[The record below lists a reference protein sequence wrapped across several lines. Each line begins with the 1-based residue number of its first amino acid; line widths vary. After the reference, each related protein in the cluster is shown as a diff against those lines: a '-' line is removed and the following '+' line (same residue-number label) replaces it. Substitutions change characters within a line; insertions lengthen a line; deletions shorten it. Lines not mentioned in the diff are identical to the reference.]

1 MPLDERLMQSPM
13 EEPDENG
20 MIRLSG
26 SIEHIIYAN
35 EENGYT
41 ICDLGTDHNELVTIV
56 GILPDLDEGD
66 TVTVIGKWTHNAKY
80 GRQFRVEQCEKQL
93 PADRASIL
101 RYLSSRTIKGIGP
114 KTAKRIVDL
123 YGEETFDVIEN
134 HPDWLAEIPG
144 ITLKRA
150 REISDDF
157 QKKADI
163 RSAMLFFRDFFGAAA
178 TVRIYKKW
186 GSAAI
191 DIAKKNPY
199 RLCEEIDGI
208 GFERADR
215 MAMQLGLQADS
226 PERLASGI
234 CYLLGANAQQNGHVC
249 LPREKAEES
258 AAKLLGVTRERIHD
272 AVSGLLLAERLKE
285 TRFGGVSYIYETRQ
299 YESEKYIAKKLLLLD
314 RVCPATETANIGA
327 ILRREEAESGVEY
340 ASKQRQAIAGALENG
355 VMLLT
360 GGPGTGKTTVVRA
373 LLHIF
378 QSIESRPALAAPTGR
393 AAKRLSEST
402 SCEAKTIH
410 RLLEYGGE
418 EEAERAKFHRNE
430 NNLLEENVIIVD
442 EASMIDNALMCA
454 LLKAVKPG
462 ARLILIG
469 DSDQLPSVGAGNVL
483 HDLIESN
490 RFFTVRLTEIFRQ
503 AQKSLIVTNAH
514 AINRGEMPRL
524 DVKNNDFFF
533 LPRPDD
539 ASIAATVAQLCAVRL
554 PRTYGAMATAGTQ
567 VIAPSRKGEVGTE
580 HLNRVLQAALNPPE
594 ASKREHTFRELVFRE
609 GDRVMQIR
617 NNYDL
622 EWERDDGSIGM
633 GIFNGDVGTIIS
645 ISEKDSCMTIRFDER
660 TVHYDFNMLEELE
673 PAYAVTVH
681 KSQGSEYPIV
691 VLPLSD
697 HTPPMLLSRNLIYT
711 AVTRAQSLVILVG
724 SENALARMVANN
736 RETMRYTGLS
746 RWLTEGSAP

>member
-1 MPLDERLMQSPM
+1 M

-26 SIEHIIYAN
+26 NVEHVIYAN
-35 EENGYT
+35 EENGYA

-56 GILPDLDEGD
+56 GILPDLEEGD
-66 TVTVIGKWTHNAKY
+66 SVTVVGKWVHNPKY
-80 GRQFRVEQCEKQL
+80 GRQFRVEQCEKHL
-93 PADRASIL
+93 PTDSASIL
-101 RYLSSRTIKGIGP
+101 RYLSSRAIKGIGP

-123 YGEETFDVIEN
+123 YGDETFDVMEN

-157 QKKADI
+157 RKKADL
-163 RSAMLFFRDFFGAAA
+163 RAAMLFFRDHFGAAA
-178 TVRIYKKW
+178 TVRIYKRW

-191 DIAKKNPY
+191 DLAKKNPY
-199 RLCEEIDGI
+199 RLCEEIEGI

-215 MAMQLGLQADS
+215 MAMQLGLLPDA
-226 PERLASGI
+226 PERIASGV
-234 CYLLGANAQQNGHVC
+234 CYLLGSNARQNGHVC
-249 LPREKAEES
+249 LPRGKAEEGT
-258 AAKLLGVTRERIHD
+258 ARLLGVDIARVRD
-272 AVSGLLLAERLKE
+272 AVSGLLLEERLRV
-285 TRFGGVSYIYETRQ
+285 TRFSDVEYLYEARQ

-314 RVCPATETANIGA
+314 RVAPAMETANIGA
-327 ILRREEAESGVEY
+327 ILRREEAESGVAY
-340 ASKQRQAIAGALENG
+340 ASLQRKAITGALENG

-378 QSIESRPALAAPTGR
+378 QSMEERPALAAPTGR
-393 AAKRLSEST
+393 AAKRLSEAT

-418 EEAERAKFHRNE
+418 EGDERARFHRNE
-430 NNLLEENVIIVD
+430 NNLLEESVLIVD
-442 EASMIDNALMCA
+442 EASMIDSALMCA

-469 DSDQLPSVGAGNVL
+469 DADQLPSVGAGNVL
-483 HDLIESN
+483 HDLIASG
-490 RFFTVRLTEIFRQ
+490 RFFTVCLTEIFRQ

-524 DVKNNDFFF
+524 DVKDNDFFF

-554 PRTYGAMATAGTQ
+554 PRTYGEMATAGTQ
-567 VIAPSRKGEVGTE
+567 VIVPSRKGEAGTE
-580 HLNRVLQAALNPPE
+580 HLNRLLQAALNPPDP
-594 ASKREHTFRELVFRE
+594 AKTEHVFRDLVFRE

-622 EWERDDGSIGM
+622 EWERDRGEGGM
-633 GIFNGDVGTIIS
+633 GVFNGDVGTVVS
-645 ISEKDSCMTIRFDER
+645 ISKRDACMTVRFDER
-660 TVHYDFNMLEELE
+660 VVRYGFDLLEDLE

-691 VLPLSD
+691 ILPVSD
-697 HTPPMLLSRNLIYT
+697 RTPPMLLSRNLLYT
-711 AVTRAQSLVILVG
+711 AVTRAQNLVILVG
-724 SENALARMVANN
+724 SEAALARMVAND
-736 RETMRYTGLS
+736 RETMRYTGLTH
-746 RWLTEGSAP
+746 WLLEKPS